1 MAAVRHFDKTVK
13 SPYLSNRLI
22 DFDEIWHFGADWAHT
37 GARSLKCPI
46 FKTKMAAV
54 AILKN
59 HKNRDI
65 TATDRPLFA
74 KFGTIMQN
82 GSLNRPDS

>member
-1 MAAVRHFDKTVK
+1 
-13 SPYLSNRLI
+13 
-22 DFDEIWHFGADWAHT
+22 
-37 GARSLKCPI
+37 
-46 FKTKMAAV
+46 MAAV

-65 TATDRPLFA
+65 TAADWPLFA

-82 GSLNRPDS
+82 GSLNRPDR